1 MSSTLITNI
10 GQLVTNDPEFGTIKN
25 AALVY
30 TDGKISWVGE
40 KGGAPSADERID
52 ADNGS
57 VIPGFVDSHTHAI
70 FAGDRLNDFLARM
83 NGTKYASGGIK
94 TTVEATRAASDESL
108 RNHLEN
114 VVTEFTEHGITT
126 FEIKSGYGLDV
137 ETESRLLR
145 LANEFTEETTFLG
158 AHVIP
163 AEYAEDRRAYIDLVK
178 GSMLESV
185 APYAKWIDVFC
196 DSGAFTKD
204 EAREILEAGLAKGL
218 QGRLHGNQLGDT
230 GGIELAVEMKLASV
244 DHCTFAT
251 DSQLDLLASS
261 QTVATLLP
269 GVEFSTRSPY
279 PDARRFFQKGV
290 DVAIATDFNPGSSF
304 IASMPFIISIAVR
317 EMYFT
322 PEQALVAATLGGAK
336 ALRRTDIGHLG
347 LGACADIVILDA
359 PSFEYLAYRPG
370 ASLISHVVKAPPA

>member
-10 GQLVTNDPEFGTIKN
+10 GQLVTNDPDLGTLTN
-25 AALVY
+25 AALIY
-30 TDGKISWVGE
+30 TDGKISWAGA
-40 KGGAPSADERID
+40 KSSAPSADERID
-52 ADNGS
+52 ADGGS

-114 VVTEFTEHGITT
+114 VVTEFIQHGITT

-145 LANEFTEETTFLG
+145 LAKEFTEETTFLG

-163 AEYAEDRRAYIDLVK
+163 SEFANDRRGYIDLVK
-178 GSMLESV
+178 GSMLEAA
-185 APYAKWIDVFC
+185 APFAKWIDVFC
-196 DSGAFTKD
+196 DNGAFTRD
-204 EAREILEAGLAKGL
+204 EAKEILTAGVAKGL
-218 QGRLHGNQLGDT
+218 RGRLHGNQLGDT

-244 DHCTFAT
+244 DHCTYAT
-251 DSQLDLLASS
+251 DSQLDLLAASG
-261 QTVATLLP
+261 TVATLLP
-269 GVEFSTRSPY
+269 GAEFSTRSPY
-279 PDARRFFQKGV
+279 PDARRFFEKGV
-290 DVAIATDFNPGSSF
+290 KVAVATDFNPGSSY
-304 IASMPFIISIAVR
+304 IASMPFVISIAVR
-317 EMYFT
+317 DMYFT
-322 PEQALVAATLGGAK
+322 PEQALRAATLGGAQ
-336 ALRRTDIGHLG
+336 ALGRSDIGHLG
-347 LGACADIVILDA
+347 IGARADIVLLEA

-370 ASLISHVVKAPPA
+370 SQLVKQVLVGNL

>member
-10 GQLVTNDPEFGTIKN
+10 GQLVTNDPELGTLTN
-25 AALVY
+25 AALIY
-30 TDGKISWVGE
+30 TDGKISWVGA
-40 KGGAPSADERID
+40 KSSAPSADERID
-52 ADNGS
+52 ADGGS

-114 VVTEFTEHGITT
+114 VVTEFIEHGITT

-145 LANEFTEETTFLG
+145 LAKEFTEETTFLG

-163 AEYAEDRRAYIDLVK
+163 PEFANDRRGYIDLVK
-178 GSMLESV
+178 GSMLEAA
-185 APYAKWIDVFC
+185 APFAKWIDVFC
-196 DSGAFTKD
+196 DNGAFTRD
-204 EAREILEAGLAKGL
+204 EAKEILTAGVAKGL
-218 QGRLHGNQLGDT
+218 RGRLHGNQLGDT

-244 DHCTFAT
+244 DHCTYAT
-251 DSQLDLLASS
+251 DSQLDLLAASG
-261 QTVATLLP
+261 TVATLLP
-269 GVEFSTRSPY
+269 GAEFSTRSPY
-279 PDARRFFQKGV
+279 PDASRFFEKGV
-290 DVAIATDFNPGSSF
+290 KVAIATDFNPGSSY
-304 IASMPFIISIAVR
+304 IASMPFVISIAVR
-317 EMYFT
+317 DMYFT
-322 PEQALVAATLGGAK
+322 PEQALRAATLGGAQ
-336 ALRRTDIGHLG
+336 ALGRSDIGHLG
-347 LGACADIVILDA
+347 IGARADIVLLEA

-370 ASLISHVVKAPPA
+370 SQLVKQVLVGNL

>member
-94 TTVEATRAASDESL
+94 TTVEATRAATDESL

-204 EAREILEAGLAKGL
+204 EAREILEVGLAKGL

-230 GGIELAVEMKLASV
+230 GGIELAVEMNLASV

-317 EMYFT
+317 DMYFT

-359 PSFEYLAYRPG
+359 PSFEYLAYKPG
-370 ASLISHVVKAPPA
+370 SQIIKKVLVANP

>member
-10 GQLVTNDPEFGTIKN
+10 GQLVTNDPELGTLTN

-30 TDGKISWVGE
+30 TDGKISWVGA
-40 KGGAPSADERID
+40 KGSAPSADERID
-52 ADNGS
+52 ADTGC
-57 VIPGFVDSHTHAI
+57 VIPGFVDSHTHAV

-83 NGTKYASGGIK
+83 SGTKYTSGGIK
-94 TTVEATRAASDESL
+94 TTVEATRAASDEAL

-114 VVTEFTEHGITT
+114 VVIEFTEHGITT
-126 FEIKSGYGLDV
+126 FEIKSGYGLDI

-145 LANEFTEETTFLG
+145 LAKEFTDETTFLG

-163 AEYAEDRRAYIDLVK
+163 LEFANDRQGYINLVK
-178 GSMLESV
+178 GPMLEAA

-196 DSGAFTKD
+196 DKGAFTPD
-204 EAREILEAGLAKGL
+204 EAKEILIAGLAKGL

-230 GGIELAVEMKLASV
+230 GGIELAVEMNLASV

-251 DSQLDLLASS
+251 DSQLDLLAQSN
-261 QTVATLLP
+261 TVATLLP
-269 GVEFSTRSPY
+269 GAEFSTRSAY
-279 PDARRFFQKGV
+279 PDARRFFERGV
-290 DVAIATDFNPGSSF
+290 KVALATDFNPGSSF

-317 EMYFT
+317 DMYFT
-322 PEQALVAATLGGAK
+322 PEQALQAATLGGAQ

-347 LGACADIVILDA
+347 IGARADIVILSA

-370 ASLISHVVKAPPA
+370 SQHIKQVLVGQI

>member
-10 GQLVTNDPEFGTIKN
+10 GQLVTNDPELGTLTN
-25 AALVY
+25 AALIY
-30 TDGKISWVGE
+30 TDGKISWVGA
-40 KGGAPSADERID
+40 KSSAPSADERID
-52 ADNGS
+52 GDNGC
-57 VIPGFVDSHTHAI
+57 VIPGFVDSHTHAV

-83 NGTKYASGGIK
+83 SGTKYTSGGIK
-94 TTVEATRAASDESL
+94 TTVEATRAASDEAL

-126 FEIKSGYGLDV
+126 FEIKSGYGLDI

-145 LANEFTEETTFLG
+145 LAKEFTDETTFLG

-163 AEYAEDRRAYIDLVK
+163 LEFANDRQGYINLVK
-178 GSMLESV
+178 GPMLEAA

-196 DSGAFTKD
+196 DKGAFTPD
-204 EAREILEAGLAKGL
+204 EAKEILIAGLAKGL

-230 GGIELAVEMKLASV
+230 GGIELAVEMNLASV
-244 DHCTFAT
+244 DHCTYAT
-251 DSQLDLLASS
+251 DSQLDLLAQSN
-261 QTVATLLP
+261 TVATLLP
-269 GVEFSTRSPY
+269 GAEFSTRSAY
-279 PDARRFFQKGV
+279 PDARRFIERGV
-290 DVAIATDFNPGSSF
+290 KVALATDFNPGSSF

-317 EMYFT
+317 DMYFT
-322 PEQALVAATLGGAK
+322 PEQALHAATLGGAQ

-347 LGACADIVILDA
+347 IGARADIVILSA

-370 ASLISHVVKAPPA
+370 SQHIKQVLVGQI

>member
-10 GQLVTNDPEFGTIKN
+10 GHLVTNDPEFGTIKN

-30 TDGKISWVGE
+30 ADGKISWVGE

-94 TTVEATRAASDESL
+94 TTVEATRAATDESL

-196 DSGAFTKD
+196 DSAAFTKD
-204 EAREILEAGLAKGL
+204 EAREILEVGLAKGL

-317 EMYFT
+317 DMYFT

-359 PSFEYLAYRPG
+359 PSFEYLAYKPG
-370 ASLISHVVKAPPA
+370 SQIIKKVLAANP